1 MLQGLTQRKEASSLL
16 AGLRCTHRDIELAIG
31 EIKNVAQDM
40 RKVKLLDEAW
50 PIPQVVKIRT
60 SRNPLA
66 ACIHTGVACERNA
79 TVVESG
85 DRKLMPKAGKGTLL
99 TRAWPIC

>member
-1 MLQGLTQRKEASSLL
+1 MLLGLTRRKEPSLLL
-16 AGLRCTHRDIELAIG
+16 AGLRCTRRDTELATG
-31 EIKNVAQDM
+31 EMKNVAQDM
-40 RKVKLLDEAW
+40 RKAKLLDGAW
-50 PIPQVVKIRT
+50 PIPQAVKIRT

-85 DRKLMPKAGKGTLL
+85 DRKLMPKAEKGTLL
-99 TRAWPIC
+99 TRAWPVC